1 MKLIRTFKGD
11 IVMKSSVFSR
21 YLIAYLQRRA
31 AQRTAEW
38 KSHTNRSYSLFDAT
52 DREENLIDRVSFYI

>member
-1 MKLIRTFKGD
+1 
-11 IVMKSSVFSR
+11 MKSSVFSR
-21 YLIAYLQRRA
+21 YLIAYLQRTA

-52 DREENLIDRVSFYI
+52 DREKNLIDRVSFYI

>member
-1 MKLIRTFKGD
+1 
-11 IVMKSSVFSR
+11 MKSSVFSR